1 MFNSIRGEISFKDE
15 ESVYICTGGI
25 EWDIKT
31 TRQSLQDFPAAG
43 EQALAFI
50 FLYHRDD
57 QMRLYGFSTEKERS
71 LFLDLLKV
79 VGVGPKLVVKILSA
93 ITSDAFIEALEQED
107 LNTLSSLPGLGK
119 KTAQKIILALQGKLK
134 KVGSQ
139 DEVSSVNEDIINAL
153 VGMGYDKRISREAVS
168 AAVNEL
174 NLKELTGVELDKQLF
189 TKALSIASRK
199 KA

>member
-1 MFNSIRGEISFKDE
+1 MFNSIRGEISFKDQG
-15 ESVYICTGGI
+15 SVFICTGGI

-31 TRQSLQDFPAAG
+31 TRQSLQDFPDVG
-43 EQALAFI
+43 EQVKVFI

-71 LFLDLLKV
+71 LFIDLMRV
-79 VGVGPKLVVKILSA
+79 EGVGPKLVLKVLSS
-93 ITSDAFIEALEQED
+93 ITADAFISALERED
-107 LNTLSSLPGLGK
+107 IATLSSLPGLGK

-134 KVGSQ
+134 KVKSGAEE
-139 DEVSSVNEDIINAL
+139 DNRNEDVIAAL

-168 AAVNEL
+168 AAAEEL
-174 NLKELTGVELDKQLF
+174 NVTEFTGEELDRKLF

-199 KA
+199 KV